1 MLLRMAR
8 PSRPDVPG
16 AFYHVLTRGNR
27 RATIFHDDTD
37 YRACLARLERYRQ
50 RDGLTLYAYVLMPN
64 YLYLLLETLFQPHQQ
79 TADPR
84 RLARSQRHSPGT
96 GLGKAQEIRAGCCC
110 SP

>member
-1 MLLRMAR
+1 MDGASKNSVKDCPAHGDWVGTLLRMAR

-16 AFYHVLTRGNR
+16 AFYHVLARGNR

-37 YRACLARLERYRQ
+37 YRACLARYRQ

-64 YLYLLLETLFQPHQQ
+64 HLYLLLKTLFQPHQQ

-84 RLARSQRHSPGT
+84 SVT
-96 GLGKAQEIRAGCCC
+96 
-110 SP
+110 